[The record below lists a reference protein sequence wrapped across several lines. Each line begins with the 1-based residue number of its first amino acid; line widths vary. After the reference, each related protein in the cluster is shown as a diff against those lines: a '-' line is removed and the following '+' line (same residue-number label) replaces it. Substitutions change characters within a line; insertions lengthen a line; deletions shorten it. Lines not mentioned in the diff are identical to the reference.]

1 LWIRLS
7 IPAAAVGTV
16 LAFSS
21 PASAQTTSVAAEN
34 AQTVMQPRS
43 GGDGG
48 DGGAGGNG
56 GDGGSNNSGNNSG
69 NGGNGGDGGSGGSSG
84 PVN

>member
-21 PASAQTTSVAAEN
+21 PASAQTTSVAADN
-34 AQTVMQPRS
+34 AQTVMQRD

-48 DGGAGGNG
+48 AGGAGGNG
-56 GDGGSNNSGNNSG
+56 GDGG
-69 NGGNGGDGGSGGSSG
+69 DGGSSG
-84 PVN
+84 PVT